1 MNENKSSASGDPG
14 LGVAGLVRWRLTHEG
29 TRIRRDW
36 VMADFNVAMAFLQ
49 EVAGVAEREG
59 HHPDLHLEGYR
70 NVWIEIF
77 THSTGGITARDISL
91 AQRIDTLEHQ

>member
-14 LGVAGLVRWRLTHEG
+14 LGVAGLVRWRLTHEC

-49 EVAGVAEREG
+49 EVAGVAEQEG
-59 HHPDLHLEGYR
+59 HHPDLHLE
-70 NVWIEIF
+70 VV
-77 THSTGGITARDISL
+77 APVVLVAL
-91 AQRIDTLEHQ
+91 A